1 MSEDTEKVVELAN
14 VYVKAGE
21 NFINAIKK
29 AQDEIEKE
37 EREKYEGNGCLKM
50 DQTRG
55 RISNRKIWFGIYW
68 TYSKKIK

>member
-37 EREKYEGNGCLKM
+37 EREKYDFSSVGGPFST
-50 DQTRG
+50 QAG
-55 RISNRKIWFGIYW
+55 
-68 TYSKKIK
+68 